1 MFMPILLIGN
11 PHGQVLDMANILDS
25 MQPGMDA
32 SNKSLLESQRA
43 LKYIETE
50 IAHYESIAS
59 SLASYIPG
67 IRAVKLDAD
76 TLRQTSDEKSMMSLD
91 VAGFL
96 SQLSAKAD
104 TVQLG
109 LKAQELAERVLDIQK
124 VIDGRR
130 PKGLVMWDQPAPL
143 ESTLQMIAS
152 SSVPAP
158 DVGDLM

>member
-11 PHGQVLDMANILDS
+11 PHGQALDMAKIIES

-32 SNKSLLESQRA
+32 SNKSLLESQKA

-50 IAHYESIAS
+50 ITHYESIAS
-59 SLASYIPG
+59 SLASYIPRL
-67 IRAVKLDAD
+67 RAVKLDAD
-76 TLRQTSDEKSMMSLD
+76 TLRQTNDETCKKSLD
-91 VAGFL
+91 AAGFL
-96 SQLSAKAD
+96 SQLSDKAD

-109 LKAQELAERVLDIQK
+109 LDARGFAERVLDIQK

-130 PKGLVMWDQPAPL
+130 PKGLMWDQPARL